1 MRPLTQV
8 MAVLGAGLLFE
19 AFLRAHRELRES
31 RQLRLIGLDEFIAEQ
46 RARRAAAA
54 EAAGVAK
61 PS

>member
-19 AFLRAHRELRES
+19 AFLRAHREIRDARLLTLRFVPFGEH
-31 RQLRLIGLDEFIAEQ
+31 GAAEQ
-46 RARRAAAA
+46 R
-54 EAAGVAK
+54 EAAQVAK